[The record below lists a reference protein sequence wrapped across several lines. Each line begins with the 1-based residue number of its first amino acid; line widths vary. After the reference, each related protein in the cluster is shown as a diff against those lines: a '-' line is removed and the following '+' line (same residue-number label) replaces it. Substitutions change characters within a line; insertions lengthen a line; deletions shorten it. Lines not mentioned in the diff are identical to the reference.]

1 MAVFVCT
8 NSLEGIRPVNDEFT
22 IQKEILQVQWTNIRF
37 YWDKANQAVLQMT
50 AVPFVLLFG
59 NFLKQEVQ
67 LADRTRWMLKIV
79 LSVAVLLFGVLVFMT
94 LQNYYQRSLRARKI
108 VVEIEKRWKLYEQGG
123 LFSIQD
129 PKDEY
134 RYSAFAHETHIRMSH
149 QRLQIIYGV
158 LVTILSEIAVCV
170 LF

>member
-1 MAVFVCT
+1 M
-8 NSLEGIRPVNDEFT
+8 NDEFT
-22 IQKEILQVQWTNIRF
+22 IQREILQIQWANIRF

-67 LADRTRWMLKIV
+67 LPGSTRCMLKIV
-79 LSVAVLLFGVLVFMT
+79 LSVAVLLFGALVLMT
-94 LQNYYQRSLRARKI
+94 LQNYYQRSLRARKV

-123 LFSIQD
+123 LFLIQD
-129 PKDEY
+129 AKDEY
-134 RYSAFAHETHIRMSH
+134 RYSAFAHETHSRMSH
-149 QRLQIIYGV
+149 QLLQIIYAV
-158 LVTILSEIAVCV
+158 LVTILSEIAVWV